1 MPPPIP
7 PPPWAKCRLPRGK
20 ACTFAQGG
28 GGMGGG
34 SFLVWGRTCTG
45 PCPFFSLWCECF
57 GLCFFWAAIIPLWC
71 AMLPMQPCCTT
82 TSHSTMSLLILDW
95 PHYCISTAS
104 VLHQYCISTA
114 SSLLSL
120 YQHTNIAIWQHTDTL
135 LIHYWYTTD
144 TLLIHYWY
152 TTDTL
157 LVHYCHIID
166 TSIAPVLIQYCPQYW
181 NSTESPPWQLTSWTF
196 FLALIFCVCT

>member
-1 MPPPIP
+1 
-7 PPPWAKCRLPRGK
+7 
-20 ACTFAQGG
+20 
-28 GGMGGG
+28 
-34 SFLVWGRTCTG
+34 
-45 PCPFFSLWCECF
+45 
-57 GLCFFWAAIIPLWC
+57 
-71 AMLPMQPCCTT
+71 
-82 TSHSTMSLLILDW
+82 MSLLILDC

-157 LVHYCHIID
+157 LVHFCHIIG

-181 NSTESPPWQLTSWTF
+181 NSTEPPPWQLTSWTF
-196 FLALIFCVCT
+196 FFGTHFLCLHLRQILCNFWIFAFWLCFSLWHGGGLCPLPFPLPPEQSAGCPGAKPALLLRGEGEWEGAAF